1 MNWPRRPWRIL
12 KLACALSYET
22 LYQPQ
27 VLEAL
32 LRFACTHRRLADRKF
47 ELLKQNPKHPS
58 LHFKRV
64 QHFWSVRVSLSYRAL
79 AIEGPEGPIWFWIGT
94 HDEYDKL
101 LR

>member
-1 MNWPRRPWRIL
+1 MKHYASPRFWKHYYDLLVRI
-12 KLACALSYET
+12 
-22 LYQPQ
+22 
-27 VLEAL
+27 
-32 LRFACTHRRLADRKF
+32 RRLADRKF

-79 AIEGPEGPIWFWIGT
+79 AIEGPEGSIWFWIGT